1 VDRALTYAAA
11 RGEGDAT
18 PTGKVADA
26 EFDAIAVGKESVMS
40 ISEVRRFASD
50 LQTDPALRA
59 EIDKQSQSAPESLD
73 GVVALAASKGYGFTA
88 EELRASVRF
97 ADALLSDDD
106 LDRVAAAAPV
116 AIDPSIASLLKP
128 WVRP

>member
-1 VDRALTYAAA
+1 L
-11 RGEGDAT
+11 EGT
-18 PTGKVADA
+18 V
-26 EFDAIAVGKESVMS
+26 VS

-50 LQTDPALRA
+50 LQTNSALRA

-73 GVVALAASKGYGFTA
+73 GVIALAASKGYNFTA

-97 ADALLSDDD
+97 ASAVLTDGE
-106 LDRVAAAAPV
+106 LDGVAAAAP
-116 AIDPSIASLLKP
+116 ASIDPSIASLLKP